1 MSKLVKI
8 ITNIWKQFQ
17 TSHKCYL
24 LTIKNCLHLW
34 RKNYSIWMIIFV
46 IVIFLLWNM
55 CWYLSLNGMFLTSF
69 QLLKFMS
76 YEMSK
81 KKFLYWLFKLFNL
94 YSIRLVVFQIV
105 FLKITL
111 KTTNNSMPFFQ
122 CALLLSDILPPCSWS
137 CLTLCSPVDCSP
149 PGSSLHGNF

>member
-1 MSKLVKI
+1 MDEIILPYCNSKRTSLNQSWVGNVFWQSCGLYGANMSKLVKI

-46 IVIFLLWNM
+46 IVIFLLWNI

-81 KKFLYWLFKLFNL
+81 KIFYIGFLN
-94 YSIRLVVFQIV
+94 
-105 FLKITL
+105 FLICIPL
-111 KTTNNSMPFFQ
+111 
-122 CALLLSDILPPCSWS
+122 D
-137 CLTLCSPVDCSP
+137 
-149 PGSSLHGNF
+149 